1 MYTTQNSNGFIMK
14 NQDLIPAD
22 LGNETGQID
31 DLKLG
36 KGISLVVSKVIVY
49 KSCCEPFL

>member
-1 MYTTQNSNGFIMK
+1 MK

-31 DLKLG
+31 DLKQG
-36 KGISLVVSKVIVY
+36 KGISLVVSKVIIQG
-49 KSCCEPFL
+49 FLADLGPWLN